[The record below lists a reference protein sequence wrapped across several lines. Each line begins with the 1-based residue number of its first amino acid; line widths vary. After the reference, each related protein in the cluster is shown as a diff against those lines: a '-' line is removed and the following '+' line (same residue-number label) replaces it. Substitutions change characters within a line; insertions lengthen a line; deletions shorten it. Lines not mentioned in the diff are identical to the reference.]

1 MLYDNPLGLLQYKR
15 KQYRGTRNVTK
26 LLYLIFSATST
37 AVLIVLLWIG
47 LTSPHRMKGLFGRR
61 PNKKQALLVFIP
73 LFFVALVSSVF
84 ATWLFLNGRMSQKKQ
99 PTSTLQIRSGGK
111 TKTVELPQY
120 EKISDTDKNGVR
132 RITYWVDSNDVAKIS
147 LVNEKVFPE
156 YKSDK
161 TKTLYLNYF
170 DDKTVAAT
178 YYDRLKDAKIS
189 NEVKK
194 ELTGHFIGSQV
205 VVGQIEQLI
214 FPAKNLEA
222 NGSGN
227 ILGTKK

>member
-1 MLYDNPLGLLQYKR
+1 M
-15 KQYRGTRNVTK
+15 
-26 LLYLIFSATST
+26 
-37 AVLIVLLWIG
+37 
-47 LTSPHRMKGLFGRR
+47 
-61 PNKKQALLVFIP
+61 FIP
-73 LFFVALVSSVF
+73 LLLVALVSSVF
-84 ATWLFLNGRMSQKKQ
+84 ATWLFLNGRTSQKKQ
-99 PTSTLQIRSGGK
+99 STSTVQVRSGGK

-120 EKISDTDKNGVR
+120 EKVSDTDKNGVR
-132 RITYWVDSNDVAKIS
+132 RVTYWVDSSDAVKIS

-170 DDKTVAAT
+170 DDKTVATT

-189 NEVKK
+189 NEDKK
-194 ELTGHFIGSQV
+194 ELTSHFVGSQV
-205 VVGQIEQLI
+205 VVGQIKQFI

-227 ILGTKK
+227 ILGTKE

>member
-1 MLYDNPLGLLQYKR
+1 M
-15 KQYRGTRNVTK
+15 TR

-37 AVLIVLLWIG
+37 ALLIALLWIG
-47 LTSPHRMKGLFGRR
+47 LTSPHRIKGLFGRR
-61 PNKKQALLVFIP
+61 PNKKQVLLVFIP
-73 LFFVALVSSVF
+73 LLLVALVSSVF
-84 ATWLFLNGRMSQKKQ
+84 ATWLFLNGRTSQKKQ
-99 PTSTLQIRSGGK
+99 STSTVQVRSGGK

-120 EKISDTDKNGVR
+120 EKVSDTDKNGVR
-132 RITYWVDSNDVAKIS
+132 RVTYWVDSSDAVKIS

-170 DDKTVAAT
+170 DDKTVATT

-189 NEVKK
+189 NEDKK
-194 ELTGHFIGSQV
+194 ELTSHFVGSQV
-205 VVGQIEQLI
+205 VVGQIKQFI

-227 ILGTKK
+227 ILGTKE